1 MATDKIINLDLSPI
15 RKKRIAINGDE
26 NNILELNTSDLNI
39 TSRLSEAYPK
49 LMKLSAS
56 LTEFQNSVSNK
67 DEPTDDDIHNI
78 ASEWKRVDNEMRD
91 LVDYI
96 FDADVC
102 AHCATSG
109 SMYDPINGKLRF
121 EWIIDILSDLYEKE
135 LKSEFS
141 KTAKRVEKH
150 TGKYVKR

>member
-39 TSRLSEAYPK
+39 TARLSEAYPK
-49 LMKLSAS
+49 LMKLSEGM
-56 LTEFQNSVSNK
+56 TEFQNSVSDK
-67 DEPTDDDIHNI
+67 DNPTDEDVAKL
-78 ASEWKRVDNEMRD
+78 ASEWKRIDNEMRD

-141 KTAKRVEKH
+141 KATKRVEKH